1 MSNKLIVIGS
11 FVCFVVFLFS
21 VWFVLTYPGEF
32 HELNRKESTEE
43 SLSFSNYPNI
53 VCSLSRL
60 HSPEAAPSLKSFVK
74 ASTTEENRDL
84 TFNGLAI
91 VSKLANACQPLVDV
105 RRARVQVNKIAL
117 IAIKKDLATTCS
129 LCGSKSAARWILY
142 GDIVFPSMDVRGK
155 L

>member
-32 HELNRKESTEE
+32 LELNRKGSSGE

-53 VCSLSRL
+53 VCFLSRL
-60 HSPEAAPSLKSFVK
+60 HSPEAALSLKSFVK

-84 TFNGLAI
+84 TISGLAI
-91 VSKLANACQPLVDV
+91 VSKLANACQPLVD
-105 RRARVQVNKIAL
+105 QE
-117 IAIKKDLATTCS
+117 
-129 LCGSKSAARWILY
+129 GQEFKST
-142 GDIVFPSMDVRGK
+142 K
-155 L
+155 LRLSR